1 MKKKSIIILIL
12 FVVFITFIAGFSNSY
27 ISRRIEHLAY
37 VLVLGIDKGEKARLK
52 ISIQFINV
60 SSSSSGASS
69 DSSQIVLTS
78 CEANSMFS
86 GLNLLNSYI
95 GKEINLAHCSVVVF
109 SEEIAKEGIS
119 SEIYSLINNE
129 EIRSSANIVVTNCKA
144 YDYINNSKPN
154 LENLTSKYF
163 DTFDITSKLT
173 GYFSNITLGN
183 FFNNLSERNSDPIA
197 VLGGLNS
204 TARSEE
210 DEASSNSSEEDESSS
225 NSSEENESSSN
236 SSEESSSSSNSSNS
250 DNINGE
256 TSNSNS
262 SSQDIEDQEKQEIE
276 TNQNNLVAGKS
287 SIVGGRG
294 TENLG
299 IAIFSGD
306 KYIGELTVW
315 ESICHS
321 LIINSID
328 TCIISVEDPLVK
340 SKQLEIQL
348 SPNKKSKITSNI
360 ENGAININIE
370 LNLIANIISLNS
382 NINYEDTDTINK
394 ISTATQNRLN
404 DELNKYF
411 DKTARKYNVD
421 IDKYYLS
428 ILKYFPY
435 QKNFDDFNYKEKL
448 KNANFNCNTHVN
460 IISSLLITKT

>member
-52 ISIQFINV
+52 ISTQFINV

-154 LENLTSKYF
+154 LENITSKYF

-173 GYFSNITLGN
+173 GYFSNITLGD
-183 FFNNLSERNSDPIA
+183 FFNRLSERNSDPIA

-210 DEASSNSSEEDESSS
+210 NKSSS
-225 NSSEENESSSN
+225 NSSK
-236 SSEESSSSSNSSNS
+236 ESSSSSNSGNS

-256 TSNSNS
+256 TLNSNS
-262 SSQDIEDQEKQEIE
+262 SSQDVEDQEKQEIE
-276 TNQNNLVAGKS
+276 TTQNSLVAGKS

>member
-1 MKKKSIIILIL
+1 MKKKFIIILIL

-27 ISRRIEHLAY
+27 VSHRIEHLAY
-37 VLVLGIDKGEKARLK
+37 VLVLGIDKGEKAKLK
-52 ISIQFINV
+52 ISTQFINV

-95 GKEINLAHCSVVVF
+95 GKEINLAHCSVIVF

-173 GYFSNITLGN
+173 GYFSNITLGD
-183 FFNNLSERNSDPIA
+183 FFNNLSESNSDPIA

-210 DEASSNSSEEDESSS
+210 NK
-225 NSSEENESSSN
+225 SSSN
-236 SSEESSSSSNSSNS
+236 SSEESSSSSNSGNS
-250 DNINGE
+250 GNINSE
-256 TSNSNS
+256 ASNSNS
-262 SSQDIEDQEKQEIE
+262 SSQDVEEQEKQDIE

-294 TENLG
+294 TEDLG
-299 IAIFSGD
+299 LAIFSGD

-321 LIINSID
+321 LITNSID
-328 TCIISVEDPLVK
+328 TCIISVEDPLVEN
-340 SKQLEIQL
+340 KQLEIQL
-348 SPNKKSKITSNI
+348 SHNKKSKITSNI
-360 ENGAININIE
+360 ENGDININIE
-370 LNLIANIISLNS
+370 LNLIANILSLNS

>member
-1 MKKKSIIILIL
+1 MKKKFIIILIL

-27 ISRRIEHLAY
+27 VSHRIEHLAY
-37 VLVLGIDKGEKARLK
+37 VLVLGIDKGEKAKLK
-52 ISIQFINV
+52 ISTQFINV

-95 GKEINLAHCSVVVF
+95 GKEINLAHCSVIVF

-173 GYFSNITLGN
+173 GYFSNITLGD
-183 FFNNLSERNSDPIA
+183 FFNNLSESNSDPIA

-210 DEASSNSSEEDESSS
+210 NK
-225 NSSEENESSSN
+225 SSSN
-236 SSEESSSSSNSSNS
+236 SSEESSSSSNSGNS
-250 DNINGE
+250 GNINGE
-256 TSNSNS
+256 ASNSNS
-262 SSQDIEDQEKQEIE
+262 SSQDVEEQEKQDIE

-294 TENLG
+294 TEDLG

-321 LIINSID
+321 LITNSIN
-328 TCIISVEDPLVK
+328 TCIISVEDPLVEN
-340 SKQLEIQL
+340 KQLEIQL

-360 ENGAININIE
+360 ENGDININIE
-370 LNLIANIISLNS
+370 LNLIANILSLNS

-411 DKTARKYNVD
+411 DKIARKYNVD

>member
-1 MKKKSIIILIL
+1 MKKKFVIILIL
-12 FVVFITFIAGFSNSY
+12 FIVFISFIAGFSDSY
-27 ISRRIEHLAY
+27 ISRRIDHLAY
-37 VLVLGIDKGEKARLK
+37 VLALGIDKGEKAKLK
-52 ISIQFINV
+52 ISAQFINV

-129 EIRSSANIVVTNCKA
+129 EIRSSANLVVTNCTA

-173 GYFSNITLGN
+173 GYFSDVTLGD
-183 FFNNLSERNSDPIA
+183 FFNNLSEGNSDPIA

-210 DEASSNSSEEDESSS
+210 DKSSS
-225 NSSEENESSSN
+225 SSSEEN
-236 SSEESSSSSNSSNS
+236 SSSSDSSDSADTNS
-250 DNINGE
+250 E
-256 TSNSNS
+256 ASNSNS
-262 SSQDIEDQEKQEIE
+262 SSQDAKSQETQEIE
-276 TNQNNLVAGKS
+276 INPNNLVAGKS
-287 SIVGGRG
+287 SVVGGRG

-299 IAIFSGD
+299 LAIFSGD
-306 KYIGELTVW
+306 KYVGELTVW

-321 LIINSID
+321 LITNSID
-328 TCIISVEDPLVK
+328 TCIISVDDPLFENE
-340 SKQLEIQL
+340 QLEIQL
-348 SPNKKSKITSNI
+348 SQNKKSKITSQI
-360 ENGAININIE
+360 ENDIININIE
-370 LNLIANIISLNS
+370 LNLTANIISLNS
-382 NINYEDTDTINK
+382 NINYEDIDTIDK

-411 DKTARKYNVD
+411 DKTAKEYNVD

-435 QKNFDDFNYKEKL
+435 QKKLNDFNYKEKL

>member
-1 MKKKSIIILIL
+1 MKKKFVIILIL
-12 FVVFITFIAGFSNSY
+12 FIVFITFIAGFSDSY
-27 ISRRIEHLAY
+27 ISRRIDHLAY
-37 VLVLGIDKGEKARLK
+37 VLALGIDKGEKSKLK
-52 ISIQFINV
+52 ISAQFINV

-129 EIRSSANIVVTNCKA
+129 EIRSSANIVVTNCPA

-173 GYFSNITLGN
+173 GYFSDITLGD
-183 FFNNLSERNSDPIA
+183 FFNNLSEGNSDPIA

-204 TARSEE
+204 TARSEK
-210 DEASSNSSEEDESSS
+210 DKSSS
-225 NSSEENESSSN
+225 S
-236 SSEESSSSSNSSNS
+236 SSEESSSSSDSSDSADTNS
-250 DNINGE
+250 DA
-256 TSNSNS
+256 SNSNS
-262 SSQDIEDQEKQEIE
+262 SSQDAESQETQEIE
-276 TNQNNLVAGKS
+276 INPNNLVAGKS
-287 SIVGGRG
+287 SVVGGRG

-299 IAIFSGD
+299 LAIFSGD
-306 KYIGELTVW
+306 KYVGELTVW

-321 LIINSID
+321 LITNSID
-328 TCIISVEDPLVK
+328 TCIISIDDPLFENE
-340 SKQLEIQL
+340 QLEIQL
-348 SPNKKSKITSNI
+348 SPNKKSKITSQI
-360 ENGAININIE
+360 ENDIINIDVE
-370 LNLIANIISLNS
+370 LNLTANIISLNS
-382 NINYEDTDTINK
+382 NINYEDTDTIDK
-394 ISTATQNRLN
+394 ISTATQNHLN
-404 DELNKYF
+404 EELNKYF
-411 DKTARKYNVD
+411 NKTAKEYNID

>member
-1 MKKKSIIILIL
+1 MKKKFIIILIL

-52 ISIQFINV
+52 ISTQFINV

-154 LENLTSKYF
+154 LENITSKYF

-173 GYFSNITLGN
+173 GYFSNITLGD
-183 FFNNLSERNSDPIA
+183 FFNRLSERNSDPIA

-210 DEASSNSSEEDESSS
+210 NKSSS
-225 NSSEENESSSN
+225 NSSK
-236 SSEESSSSSNSSNS
+236 ESSSSSNSGNS

-262 SSQDIEDQEKQEIE
+262 SSQDVEDQEKQEIE
-276 TNQNNLVAGKS
+276 TTQNSLVAGKS

>member
-1 MKKKSIIILIL
+1 MKKKFIIILIL
-12 FVVFITFIAGFSNSY
+12 FVVFITFIVGFSNSY

-52 ISIQFINV
+52 ISTQFINV

-154 LENLTSKYF
+154 LENITSKYF

-173 GYFSNITLGN
+173 GYFSNITLGD
-183 FFNNLSERNSDPIA
+183 FFNRLSERNSDPIA

-210 DEASSNSSEEDESSS
+210 NKSSS
-225 NSSEENESSSN
+225 NSSK
-236 SSEESSSSSNSSNS
+236 ESSSSSNSGNS

-256 TSNSNS
+256 TLNSNS

-276 TNQNNLVAGKS
+276 TTQNSLVAGKS

-360 ENGAININIE
+360 ENGTININIE

>member
-1 MKKKSIIILIL
+1 MKKKFIIILIL

-27 ISRRIEHLAY
+27 VSHRIEHLAY
-37 VLVLGIDKGEKARLK
+37 VLVLGIDKGEKAKLK
-52 ISIQFINV
+52 ISTQFINV

-95 GKEINLAHCSVVVF
+95 GKEINLAHCSVIVF

-173 GYFSNITLGN
+173 GYFSNITLGD
-183 FFNNLSERNSDPIA
+183 FFNNLSESNSDPIA

-210 DEASSNSSEEDESSS
+210 NK
-225 NSSEENESSSN
+225 SSSN
-236 SSEESSSSSNSSNS
+236 SSEESSSSSNSGNS
-250 DNINGE
+250 GNINSE
-256 TSNSNS
+256 ASNSNS
-262 SSQDIEDQEKQEIE
+262 SSQDVEEQEKQDIE

-294 TENLG
+294 TEDLG
-299 IAIFSGD
+299 LAIFSGD

-321 LIINSID
+321 LITNSID
-328 TCIISVEDPLVK
+328 TCIISVEDPLVEN
-340 SKQLEIQL
+340 KQLEIQL
-348 SPNKKSKITSNI
+348 SHNKKSKITSNI
-360 ENGAININIE
+360 ENGDININIE
-370 LNLIANIISLNS
+370 LNLIANILSLNS

-460 IISSLLITKT
+460 IISSLLVTKT

>member
-1 MKKKSIIILIL
+1 MKKKFVIILIL
-12 FVVFITFIAGFSNSY
+12 FIVFITFIAGFSDSY
-27 ISRRIEHLAY
+27 ISRRIDHLAY
-37 VLVLGIDKGEKARLK
+37 VLVLGIDKGEKAKLK
-52 ISIQFINV
+52 ISAQFINV

-78 CEANSMFS
+78 CEANSIFS

-173 GYFSNITLGN
+173 GYFSNITLGD
-183 FFNNLSERNSDPIA
+183 FFNNLSESNSDPIA

-210 DEASSNSSEEDESSS
+210 NK
-225 NSSEENESSSN
+225 SSSN
-236 SSEESSSSSNSSNS
+236 SSEESSSSSNSGNS

-256 TSNSNS
+256 TSNSNL
-262 SSQDIEDQEKQEIE
+262 SSQDVEEQEKQEIE
-276 TNQNNLVAGKS
+276 TNQDNLVAGKS

-299 IAIFSGD
+299 LAIFSGD

-321 LIINSID
+321 LITNSID
-328 TCIISVEDPLVK
+328 TCIISVEDPLVEN
-340 SKQLEIQL
+340 KQLEIQL

-394 ISTATQNRLN
+394 ISAATQNRLN

>member
-1 MKKKSIIILIL
+1 MKKKFVIILIL
-12 FVVFITFIAGFSNSY
+12 FIVFITFIAGFSDSY
-27 ISRRIEHLAY
+27 ISRRIDHLAY
-37 VLVLGIDKGEKARLK
+37 VLVLGIDKGEKAKLK
-52 ISIQFINV
+52 ISAQFINV

-78 CEANSMFS
+78 CEANSIFS

-173 GYFSNITLGN
+173 GYFSNITLGD
-183 FFNNLSERNSDPIA
+183 FFNNLSESNSDPIA

-210 DEASSNSSEEDESSS
+210 NK
-225 NSSEENESSSN
+225 SSSN
-236 SSEESSSSSNSSNS
+236 SSEESSSSSNSGNS

-256 TSNSNS
+256 TSNSNL
-262 SSQDIEDQEKQEIE
+262 SSQDVEEQEKQEIE
-276 TNQNNLVAGKS
+276 TNQDNLVAGKS

-299 IAIFSGD
+299 LAIFSGD

-321 LIINSID
+321 LITNSID
-328 TCIISVEDPLVK
+328 TCIISVEDPLVEN
-340 SKQLEIQL
+340 KQLEIQL

-394 ISTATQNRLN
+394 ISAATQNRLN

-448 KNANFNCNTHVN
+448 KNANFNCNTNVN

>member
-1 MKKKSIIILIL
+1 MKKKFIIILIL

-52 ISIQFINV
+52 ISTQFINV

-173 GYFSNITLGN
+173 GYFSNITLGD
-183 FFNNLSERNSDPIA
+183 FFNNLSESNSDPIA

-210 DEASSNSSEEDESSS
+210 NK
-225 NSSEENESSSN
+225 SSSN
-236 SSEESSSSSNSSNS
+236 SSEESSSSSNSGNS

-262 SSQDIEDQEKQEIE
+262 SSQDVEEQEKQDIE

-287 SIVGGRG
+287 SIVGRRG
-294 TENLG
+294 TEDLG
-299 IAIFSGD
+299 LAIFSGD

-321 LIINSID
+321 LITNSID
-328 TCIISVEDPLVK
+328 TCIISVEDPLVEN
-340 SKQLEIQL
+340 KQLEIQL

-382 NINYEDTDTINK
+382 NINYEDTDTIDK

-411 DKTARKYNVD
+411 DKTAKEYNVD

>member
-1 MKKKSIIILIL
+1 MKKKFIIILIL

-27 ISRRIEHLAY
+27 VSHRIEHLAY

-52 ISIQFINV
+52 ISTQFINV

-95 GKEINLAHCSVVVF
+95 GKEINLAHCSVIVF

-173 GYFSNITLGN
+173 GYFSNITLGD
-183 FFNNLSERNSDPIA
+183 FFNNLSESNSDPIA

-210 DEASSNSSEEDESSS
+210 NK
-225 NSSEENESSSN
+225 SSSN
-236 SSEESSSSSNSSNS
+236 SSEESSSSSNSGNS
-250 DNINGE
+250 GNINGE
-256 TSNSNS
+256 ASNSNS
-262 SSQDIEDQEKQEIE
+262 SSQDVEEQEKQDIE

-287 SIVGGRG
+287 SIVGRRG
-294 TENLG
+294 TEDLG
-299 IAIFSGD
+299 LAIFSGD

-321 LIINSID
+321 LITNSID
-328 TCIISVEDPLVK
+328 TCIISVEDPLVEN
-340 SKQLEIQL
+340 KQLEIQL

-360 ENGAININIE
+360 ENGDININIE

-411 DKTARKYNVD
+411 DKIARKYNVD

>member
-1 MKKKSIIILIL
+1 MKKKFIIILIL

-27 ISRRIEHLAY
+27 VSHRIEHLAY
-37 VLVLGIDKGEKARLK
+37 VLVLGIDKGEKAKLK
-52 ISIQFINV
+52 ISTQFINV

-173 GYFSNITLGN
+173 GYFSNITLGD
-183 FFNNLSERNSDPIA
+183 FFNNLSESNSDPIA

-210 DEASSNSSEEDESSS
+210 NT
-225 NSSEENESSSN
+225 SSSN
-236 SSEESSSSSNSSNS
+236 SSEESSSSSNSGNS
-250 DNINGE
+250 GNINGE
-256 TSNSNS
+256 ASNSNS
-262 SSQDIEDQEKQEIE
+262 SSQDVEEQEKQDIE

-294 TENLG
+294 TEDLG

-321 LIINSID
+321 LITNSID
-328 TCIISVEDPLVK
+328 TCIISVEDPLVEN
-340 SKQLEIQL
+340 KQLEIQL

-360 ENGAININIE
+360 ENGDININIE
-370 LNLIANIISLNS
+370 LNLIANILSLNS

>member
-1 MKKKSIIILIL
+1 MKKKFIIILIL
-12 FVVFITFIAGFSNSY
+12 FVVFITFIVGFSNSY

-52 ISIQFINV
+52 ISTQFINV

-154 LENLTSKYF
+154 LENITSKYF

-173 GYFSNITLGN
+173 GYFSNITLSD
-183 FFNNLSERNSDPIA
+183 FFNRLSERNSDPIA

-210 DEASSNSSEEDESSS
+210 NKSSS
-225 NSSEENESSSN
+225 NSSK
-236 SSEESSSSSNSSNS
+236 ESSSSSNSGNS

-256 TSNSNS
+256 TLNSNS
-262 SSQDIEDQEKQEIE
+262 SSQDVEDQEKQEIE
-276 TNQNNLVAGKS
+276 TTQNSLVAGKS

>member
-1 MKKKSIIILIL
+1 MKKKFIIILIL

-27 ISRRIEHLAY
+27 VSHRIEHLAY
-37 VLVLGIDKGEKARLK
+37 VLVLGIDKGEKAKLK
-52 ISIQFINV
+52 ISTQFINV

-95 GKEINLAHCSVVVF
+95 GKEINLAHCSVIVF

-173 GYFSNITLGN
+173 GYFSNITLGD
-183 FFNNLSERNSDPIA
+183 FFNNLSESNSDPIA

-210 DEASSNSSEEDESSS
+210 NKSSS
-225 NSSEENESSSN
+225 NSSG
-236 SSEESSSSSNSSNS
+236 ESSSSSNSGNS

-262 SSQDIEDQEKQEIE
+262 SSQDVEEQEKQDIE

-294 TENLG
+294 TEDLG

-321 LIINSID
+321 LITNSIN
-328 TCIISVEDPLVK
+328 TCIISVEDPLVEN
-340 SKQLEIQL
+340 KQLEIQL

-360 ENGAININIE
+360 ENGDININIE
-370 LNLIANIISLNS
+370 LNLIANILSLNS

-448 KNANFNCNTHVN
+448 KHANFNCNTHVN

>member
-1 MKKKSIIILIL
+1 MKKKFVIILIL
-12 FVVFITFIAGFSNSY
+12 FVVFITFIAGFSDSY
-27 ISRRIEHLAY
+27 VSRRIDHLAY
-37 VLVLGIDKGEKARLK
+37 VLALGIDKGEKARLK
-52 ISIQFINV
+52 ISAQFINV
-60 SSSSSGASS
+60 SSSAGGGASS

-109 SEEIAKEGIS
+109 SEEISKEGIS

-129 EIRSSANIVVTNCKA
+129 EIRSSANIVITNCKA

-173 GYFSNITLGN
+173 GYFSDITIGD
-183 FFNNLSERNSDPIA
+183 FFNNLSETNSDPIA

-204 TARSEE
+204 TARSDE
-210 DEASSNSSEEDESSS
+210 DKDTSSSDSSEKSSS
-225 NSSEENESSSN
+225 GSNDSADTNSEA
-236 SSEESSSSSNSSNS
+236 
-250 DNINGE
+250 
-256 TSNSNS
+256 SNSNS
-262 SSQDIEDQEKQEIE
+262 SSQDAESQKDQKIEINPND
-276 TNQNNLVAGKS
+276 LVAGKS

-299 IAIFSGD
+299 LAIFSGD
-306 KYIGELTVW
+306 KYVGELTVW

-321 LIINSID
+321 LITNSID
-328 TCIISVEDPLVK
+328 TCIISVNDPLFENE
-340 SKQLEIQL
+340 QLEIQL

-360 ENGAININIE
+360 ENDIININVE
-370 LNLIANIISLNS
+370 LNLTANIISLNS
-382 NINYEDTDTINK
+382 NINYEDTDTIDK
-394 ISTATQNRLN
+394 ISTTTQNRLN

-411 DKTARKYNVD
+411 NKTAREYNVD

-428 ILKYFPY
+428 IFKYFPY

>member
-1 MKKKSIIILIL
+1 MKKKFIIILIL

-52 ISIQFINV
+52 ISTQFINV

-183 FFNNLSERNSDPIA
+183 FFNNLSESNSDPIA

-210 DEASSNSSEEDESSS
+210 GKA
-225 NSSEENESSSN
+225 SSN
-236 SSEESSSSSNSSNS
+236 SSEESSSSSKSGNSN
-250 DNINGE
+250 NINGE
-256 TSNSNS
+256 ASNSNS
-262 SSQDIEDQEKQEIE
+262 SSQDVEEQEKQEIE

-299 IAIFSGD
+299 LAIFSGD
-306 KYIGELTVW
+306 KYIGELTAW

-321 LIINSID
+321 LITNSID
-328 TCIISVEDPLVK
+328 TCIISVEDPLVEN
-340 SKQLEIQL
+340 KQLEIQL

-435 QKNFDDFNYKEKL
+435 QKNFDNFNYKEKL

>member
-1 MKKKSIIILIL
+1 MKKKFIIILIL

-27 ISRRIEHLAY
+27 VSHRIEHLAY
-37 VLVLGIDKGEKARLK
+37 VLVLGIDKGEKAKLK
-52 ISIQFINV
+52 ISTQFINV

-173 GYFSNITLGN
+173 GYFSNITLGD
-183 FFNNLSERNSDPIA
+183 FFNNLSESNSDPIA

-210 DEASSNSSEEDESSS
+210 NT
-225 NSSEENESSSN
+225 SSSN
-236 SSEESSSSSNSSNS
+236 SSEESSSSSNSGNS
-250 DNINGE
+250 GNINGE
-256 TSNSNS
+256 ASNSNS
-262 SSQDIEDQEKQEIE
+262 SSQDVEEQEKQDIE

-294 TENLG
+294 TEDLG
-299 IAIFSGD
+299 LAVFSGD

-321 LIINSID
+321 LITNSID
-328 TCIISVEDPLVK
+328 TCIISVEDPLVEN
-340 SKQLEIQL
+340 KQLEIQL

-360 ENGAININIE
+360 ENGDININIE
-370 LNLIANIISLNS
+370 LNLIANILSLNS

-448 KNANFNCNTHVN
+448 KHANFNCNTHVN

>member
-1 MKKKSIIILIL
+1 MKKKFIIILIL

-27 ISRRIEHLAY
+27 VSHRIEHLAY

-52 ISIQFINV
+52 ISTQFINV

-173 GYFSNITLGN
+173 GYFSNITLGD
-183 FFNNLSERNSDPIA
+183 FFNNLSESNSDPIA

-210 DEASSNSSEEDESSS
+210 NK
-225 NSSEENESSSN
+225 SSSN
-236 SSEESSSSSNSSNS
+236 SSEESSSSSNSGNS
-250 DNINGE
+250 GNINGE
-256 TSNSNS
+256 ASNSNS
-262 SSQDIEDQEKQEIE
+262 SSQDVEEQEKQDIE

-287 SIVGGRG
+287 SIVGRRG
-294 TENLG
+294 TEDLG
-299 IAIFSGD
+299 LAIFSGD

-321 LIINSID
+321 LITNSID
-328 TCIISVEDPLVK
+328 TCIISVEDPLVEN
-340 SKQLEIQL
+340 KQLEIQL

-360 ENGAININIE
+360 ENGDININIE
-370 LNLIANIISLNS
+370 LNLIANILSLNS

>member
-1 MKKKSIIILIL
+1 MKKKFIIILIL

-37 VLVLGIDKGEKARLK
+37 VLVLGIDKGEKTRLK
-52 ISIQFINV
+52 ISTQFINV

-78 CEANSMFS
+78 CEANSIFS

-173 GYFSNITLGN
+173 GYFSNITLGD
-183 FFNNLSERNSDPIA
+183 FFNNLSESNSDPIA

-210 DEASSNSSEEDESSS
+210 NK
-225 NSSEENESSSN
+225 SSSN
-236 SSEESSSSSNSSNS
+236 SSEESSSSSNSGNS

-262 SSQDIEDQEKQEIE
+262 SSQDVKEQEKQEIE

-299 IAIFSGD
+299 LAIFSGD

-321 LIINSID
+321 LITNSID
-328 TCIISVEDPLVK
+328 TCIISIDDPLFENE
-340 SKQLEIQL
+340 QLEIQL
-348 SPNKKSKITSNI
+348 SPNKKSKIISNI
-360 ENGAININIE
+360 ENDIININVE
-370 LNLIANIISLNS
+370 LNLTANIISLNS

-394 ISTATQNRLN
+394 ISAATQNRLN

-411 DKTARKYNVD
+411 DKTARKYNID

-448 KNANFNCNTHVN
+448 KHANFNCNTHVN

>member
-1 MKKKSIIILIL
+1 MKKKFIIILIL
-12 FVVFITFIAGFSNSY
+12 FVVFITFIVGFSNSY

-52 ISIQFINV
+52 ISTQFINV

-154 LENLTSKYF
+154 LENITSKYF

-173 GYFSNITLGN
+173 GYFSNITLGD
-183 FFNNLSERNSDPIA
+183 FFNRLSERNSDPIA

-210 DEASSNSSEEDESSS
+210 NKSSS
-225 NSSEENESSSN
+225 NSSK
-236 SSEESSSSSNSSNS
+236 ESSSSSNSGNS

-256 TSNSNS
+256 TLNSNS
-262 SSQDIEDQEKQEIE
+262 SSQDVEDQEKQEIE
-276 TNQNNLVAGKS
+276 TTQNSLVAGKS

-321 LIINSID
+321 LITNSID
-328 TCIISVEDPLVK
+328 TCIISVEDPLVEN
-340 SKQLEIQL
+340 KQLEIQL

>member
-1 MKKKSIIILIL
+1 MKKKFIIILIL
-12 FVVFITFIAGFSNSY
+12 FVVFITFFAGFSNSY
-27 ISRRIEHLAY
+27 VSHRIEHLAY
-37 VLVLGIDKGEKARLK
+37 VLVLGIDKGEKAKLK
-52 ISIQFINV
+52 ISTQFINV

-95 GKEINLAHCSVVVF
+95 GKEINLAHCSVIVF

-173 GYFSNITLGN
+173 GYFSNITLGD
-183 FFNNLSERNSDPIA
+183 FFNNLSESNSDPIA

-210 DEASSNSSEEDESSS
+210 NKSSS
-225 NSSEENESSSN
+225 NSSG
-236 SSEESSSSSNSSNS
+236 ESSSSSNSGNS

-262 SSQDIEDQEKQEIE
+262 SSQDVEEQEKQDIE

-294 TENLG
+294 TEDLG

-321 LIINSID
+321 LITNSIN
-328 TCIISVEDPLVK
+328 TCIISVEDPLVEN
-340 SKQLEIQL
+340 KQLEIQL

-360 ENGAININIE
+360 ENGDININIE
-370 LNLIANIISLNS
+370 LNLIANILSLNS

>member
-1 MKKKSIIILIL
+1 MKKKFIIILIL

-27 ISRRIEHLAY
+27 VSHRIEHLAY

-52 ISIQFINV
+52 ISTQFINV
-60 SSSSSGASS
+60 ASSSSGASS

-173 GYFSNITLGN
+173 GYFSNITLGD
-183 FFNNLSERNSDPIA
+183 FFNNLSESNSDPIA

-210 DEASSNSSEEDESSS
+210 NT
-225 NSSEENESSSN
+225 SSSN
-236 SSEESSSSSNSSNS
+236 SSEESSSSSNSGNS

-262 SSQDIEDQEKQEIE
+262 SSQDIEEQEKQEIE

-299 IAIFSGD
+299 LAIFSGD
-306 KYIGELTVW
+306 KYIGELTAW

-321 LIINSID
+321 LITNSID
-328 TCIISVEDPLVK
+328 TCIISVEDPLVEN
-340 SKQLEIQL
+340 KQLEIQL

-360 ENGAININIE
+360 ENGDININIE
-370 LNLIANIISLNS
+370 LNLIANILSLNS

-411 DKTARKYNVD
+411 DKIARKYNVD

>member
-1 MKKKSIIILIL
+1 MKKKFIIILIL

-27 ISRRIEHLAY
+27 VSHRIEHLAY

-52 ISIQFINV
+52 ISTQFINV

-95 GKEINLAHCSVVVF
+95 GKEINLAHCSVIVF

-173 GYFSNITLGN
+173 GYFSNITLGD
-183 FFNNLSERNSDPIA
+183 FFNNLSESNSDPIA

-210 DEASSNSSEEDESSS
+210 NK
-225 NSSEENESSSN
+225 SSSN
-236 SSEESSSSSNSSNS
+236 SSEESSSSSNSGNS
-250 DNINGE
+250 GNINGE
-256 TSNSNS
+256 ASNSNS
-262 SSQDIEDQEKQEIE
+262 SSQDVEEQEKQDIE

-287 SIVGGRG
+287 SIVGRRG
-294 TENLG
+294 TEDLG
-299 IAIFSGD
+299 LAIFSGD

-321 LIINSID
+321 LITNSID
-328 TCIISVEDPLVK
+328 TCIISVEDPLVEN
-340 SKQLEIQL
+340 KQLEIQL

-360 ENGAININIE
+360 ENGDININIE

-382 NINYEDTDTINK
+382 NINYEDTNTINK

>member
-1 MKKKSIIILIL
+1 MKKKFIIILIL

-27 ISRRIEHLAY
+27 VSHRIEHLAY

-52 ISIQFINV
+52 ISTQFINV
-60 SSSSSGASS
+60 ASSSSGASS

-95 GKEINLAHCSVVVF
+95 GKEINLAHCSVIVF

-173 GYFSNITLGN
+173 GYFSNITLGD
-183 FFNNLSERNSDPIA
+183 FFNNLSESNSDPIA

-210 DEASSNSSEEDESSS
+210 NK
-225 NSSEENESSSN
+225 SSSN
-236 SSEESSSSSNSSNS
+236 SSEESSSSSNSGNS
-250 DNINGE
+250 GNINGE
-256 TSNSNS
+256 ASNSNS
-262 SSQDIEDQEKQEIE
+262 SSQDVEEQEKQDIE

-294 TENLG
+294 TEDLG

-321 LIINSID
+321 LITNSID
-328 TCIISVEDPLVK
+328 TCIISVEDPLVEN
-340 SKQLEIQL
+340 KQLEIQL

-360 ENGAININIE
+360 ENGDININIE
-370 LNLIANIISLNS
+370 LNLIANILSLNS

-411 DKTARKYNVD
+411 DKIARKYNVD

-448 KNANFNCNTHVN
+448 KHANFNCNTHVN

>member
-1 MKKKSIIILIL
+1 MKKKFIIILIL

-27 ISRRIEHLAY
+27 VSHRIEHLAY
-37 VLVLGIDKGEKARLK
+37 VLVLGIDKGEKAKLK
-52 ISIQFINV
+52 ISTQFINV

-173 GYFSNITLGN
+173 GYFSNITLGD
-183 FFNNLSERNSDPIA
+183 FFNNLSESNSDPIA

-210 DEASSNSSEEDESSS
+210 NK
-225 NSSEENESSSN
+225 SSSN
-236 SSEESSSSSNSSNS
+236 SSEESSSSSNSGNS
-250 DNINGE
+250 GNINGE
-256 TSNSNS
+256 ASNSNS
-262 SSQDIEDQEKQEIE
+262 SSQDVEEQEKQDIE
-276 TNQNNLVAGKS
+276 TSQNNLVAGKS

-294 TENLG
+294 TEDLG

-321 LIINSID
+321 LITNSIN
-328 TCIISVEDPLVK
+328 TCIISVEDPLVEN
-340 SKQLEIQL
+340 KQLEIQL

-360 ENGAININIE
+360 ENGDININIE
-370 LNLIANIISLNS
+370 LNLIANILSLNS

-448 KNANFNCNTHVN
+448 KHANFNCNTHVN

>member
-1 MKKKSIIILIL
+1 MKKKFIIILIL
-12 FVVFITFIAGFSNSY
+12 FVVFITFFAGFSNSY
-27 ISRRIEHLAY
+27 VSHRIEHLAY
-37 VLVLGIDKGEKARLK
+37 VLVLGIDKGEKAKLK
-52 ISIQFINV
+52 ISTQFINV

-95 GKEINLAHCSVVVF
+95 GKEINLAHCSVIVF

-173 GYFSNITLGN
+173 GYFSNITLGD
-183 FFNNLSERNSDPIA
+183 FFNNLSESNSDPIA

-210 DEASSNSSEEDESSS
+210 NKSSS
-225 NSSEENESSSN
+225 NSSG
-236 SSEESSSSSNSSNS
+236 ESSSSSNSGNS

-262 SSQDIEDQEKQEIE
+262 SSQDVEEQEKQDIE

-287 SIVGGRG
+287 SIVGRRG
-294 TENLG
+294 TEDLG
-299 IAIFSGD
+299 LAIFSGD

-321 LIINSID
+321 LITNSIN
-328 TCIISVEDPLVK
+328 TCIISVEDPLVEN
-340 SKQLEIQL
+340 KQLEIQL

-360 ENGAININIE
+360 ENGDININIE
-370 LNLIANIISLNS
+370 LNLIANILSLNS

>member
-1 MKKKSIIILIL
+1 MKKKFIIILIL

-27 ISRRIEHLAY
+27 VSHRIEHLAY

-52 ISIQFINV
+52 ISTQFINV
-60 SSSSSGASS
+60 ASSSSGASS

-173 GYFSNITLGN
+173 GYFSNITLGD
-183 FFNNLSERNSDPIA
+183 FFNNLSESNSDPIA

-210 DEASSNSSEEDESSS
+210 DKSSS
-225 NSSEENESSSN
+225 NSSG
-236 SSEESSSSSNSSNS
+236 ESSSSSNSGNS
-250 DNINGE
+250 GNINGE
-256 TSNSNS
+256 ASNSNS
-262 SSQDIEDQEKQEIE
+262 SSQDVEEQEKQDIE

-294 TENLG
+294 TEDLG

-321 LIINSID
+321 LITNSID
-328 TCIISVEDPLVK
+328 TCIISVEDPLVEN
-340 SKQLEIQL
+340 KQLEIQL

-360 ENGAININIE
+360 ENGDINININIE

-382 NINYEDTDTINK
+382 NINYEDTNTINK
-394 ISTATQNRLN
+394 ISIATQNRLN

>member
-1 MKKKSIIILIL
+1 MKKKFIIILIL

-27 ISRRIEHLAY
+27 VSHRIEHLAY

-52 ISIQFINV
+52 ISTQFINV
-60 SSSSSGASS
+60 SSSSSDASS

-173 GYFSNITLGN
+173 GYFSNITLGD
-183 FFNNLSERNSDPIA
+183 FFNNLSESNSDPIA

-210 DEASSNSSEEDESSS
+210 NT
-225 NSSEENESSSN
+225 SSSN
-236 SSEESSSSSNSSNS
+236 SSEESSSSSNSGNS
-250 DNINGE
+250 GNINGE
-256 TSNSNS
+256 ASNSNS
-262 SSQDIEDQEKQEIE
+262 SSQDVEEQEKQDIE

-294 TENLG
+294 TEDLG

-321 LIINSID
+321 LITNSID
-328 TCIISVEDPLVK
+328 TCIISVEDPLVEN
-340 SKQLEIQL
+340 KQLEIQL

-360 ENGAININIE
+360 ENGDININIE
-370 LNLIANIISLNS
+370 LNLIANILSLNS

-411 DKTARKYNVD
+411 DKIARKYNVD

>member
-1 MKKKSIIILIL
+1 MKKKFIIILIL

-52 ISIQFINV
+52 ISTQFINV

-154 LENLTSKYF
+154 LENITSKYF

-173 GYFSNITLGN
+173 GYFSNITLGD
-183 FFNNLSERNSDPIA
+183 FFNRLSERNSDPIA

-210 DEASSNSSEEDESSS
+210 NKSSS
-225 NSSEENESSSN
+225 NSSK
-236 SSEESSSSSNSSNS
+236 ESSSSSNSGNS

-262 SSQDIEDQEKQEIE
+262 SSQDVEDQEKQEIE
-276 TNQNNLVAGKS
+276 TTQNNLVAGKS

-299 IAIFSGD
+299 LAIFSGD
-306 KYIGELTVW
+306 RYIGELTAW

-321 LIINSID
+321 LITNSID
-328 TCIISVEDPLVK
+328 TCIISAEDPLVEN
-340 SKQLEIQL
+340 KQLEIQL
-348 SPNKKSKITSNI
+348 SPNKKSKITSTI

-435 QKNFDDFNYKEKL
+435 QKNFDNFNYKEKL
-448 KNANFNCNTHVN
+448 KNAKFNCNTHVN

>member
-1 MKKKSIIILIL
+1 MKKKFIIILIL

-27 ISRRIEHLAY
+27 VSHRIEHLAY
-37 VLVLGIDKGEKARLK
+37 VLVLGIDKGEKAKLK
-52 ISIQFINV
+52 ISTQFINV

-173 GYFSNITLGN
+173 GYFSNITLGD
-183 FFNNLSERNSDPIA
+183 FFNNLSENNSDPIA

-210 DEASSNSSEEDESSS
+210 NKSSS
-225 NSSEENESSSN
+225 NSSV
-236 SSEESSSSSNSSNS
+236 ESSSSSNSGNS

-262 SSQDIEDQEKQEIE
+262 SSQDVKEQEKQDIE

-294 TENLG
+294 TEDLG

-321 LIINSID
+321 LITNSID
-328 TCIISVEDPLVK
+328 TCIISVEDPLVEN
-340 SKQLEIQL
+340 KQLEIQL

-360 ENGAININIE
+360 ENGDININIE
-370 LNLIANIISLNS
+370 LNLIANILSLNS

>member
-1 MKKKSIIILIL
+1 MKKKFIIILIL

-52 ISIQFINV
+52 ISTQFINV

-154 LENLTSKYF
+154 LENITSKYF

-173 GYFSNITLGN
+173 GYFSNITLGD
-183 FFNNLSERNSDPIA
+183 FFNRLSERNSDPIA

-210 DEASSNSSEEDESSS
+210 NKSSS
-225 NSSEENESSSN
+225 NSSK
-236 SSEESSSSSNSSNS
+236 ESSSSSNSGNS

-256 TSNSNS
+256 TLNSNS
-262 SSQDIEDQEKQEIE
+262 SSQDVEDQEKQEIE
-276 TNQNNLVAGKS
+276 TTQNSLVAGKS

-328 TCIISVEDPLVK
+328 TCIISVEDPLVEN
-340 SKQLEIQL
+340 KQLEIQL
-348 SPNKKSKITSNI
+348 SPNRKSKITSNI

-382 NINYEDTDTINK
+382 NINYEDIDTINK

-411 DKTARKYNVD
+411 DKTAIKYNVD

-435 QKNFDDFNYKEKL
+435 QKNFDNFNYKEKL

>member
-1 MKKKSIIILIL
+1 MKKKFIIILIL

-52 ISIQFINV
+52 ISTQFINV

-78 CEANSMFS
+78 CEANSIFS

-173 GYFSNITLGN
+173 GYFSNITLGD
-183 FFNNLSERNSDPIA
+183 FFNNLSESNSDPIA

-210 DEASSNSSEEDESSS
+210 NKSSS
-225 NSSEENESSSN
+225 NSG
-236 SSEESSSSSNSSNS
+236 NS

-262 SSQDIEDQEKQEIE
+262 SSQDVEEQEKQEIE

-299 IAIFSGD
+299 LAIFSGD

-321 LIINSID
+321 LITNSID
-328 TCIISVEDPLVK
+328 TCIISVEDPLVEN
-340 SKQLEIQL
+340 KQLEIQL

-394 ISTATQNRLN
+394 ISAATQNRLN

>member
-1 MKKKSIIILIL
+1 MKKKFIIILIL

-27 ISRRIEHLAY
+27 VSHRIEHLAY

-52 ISIQFINV
+52 ISTQFINV
-60 SSSSSGASS
+60 ASSSSGASS

-173 GYFSNITLGN
+173 GYFSNITLGD
-183 FFNNLSERNSDPIA
+183 FFNNLSESNSDPIA

-210 DEASSNSSEEDESSS
+210 NK
-225 NSSEENESSSN
+225 SSSN
-236 SSEESSSSSNSSNS
+236 SSEESSSSSNSGNS
-250 DNINGE
+250 GNINGE
-256 TSNSNS
+256 ASNSNS
-262 SSQDIEDQEKQEIE
+262 SSQDVEEQEKQDIE

-294 TENLG
+294 TEDLG

-321 LIINSID
+321 LITNSID
-328 TCIISVEDPLVK
+328 TCIISVEDPLVEN
-340 SKQLEIQL
+340 KQLEIQL

-360 ENGAININIE
+360 ENGDININIE
-370 LNLIANIISLNS
+370 LNLIANILSLNS

>member
-1 MKKKSIIILIL
+1 MKKKFIIILIL

-52 ISIQFINV
+52 ISTQFINV

-154 LENLTSKYF
+154 LENITSKYF

-173 GYFSNITLGN
+173 GYFSNITLGD
-183 FFNNLSERNSDPIA
+183 FFNRLSERNSDPIA

-210 DEASSNSSEEDESSS
+210 NKSSS
-225 NSSEENESSSN
+225 NSSK
-236 SSEESSSSSNSSNS
+236 ESSSSSNSGNS

-256 TSNSNS
+256 TLNSNS
-262 SSQDIEDQEKQEIE
+262 SSQDVEDQEKQEIE
-276 TNQNNLVAGKS
+276 TTQNSLVAGKS

-328 TCIISVEDPLVK
+328 TCIISVEDPLVEN
-340 SKQLEIQL
+340 KQLEIQL
-348 SPNKKSKITSNI
+348 SPNRKSKITSNI

-382 NINYEDTDTINK
+382 NINYEDIDTINK

>member
-1 MKKKSIIILIL
+1 MKKKFIIILIL

-37 VLVLGIDKGEKARLK
+37 ALVLGIDKGEKAKLK
-52 ISIQFINV
+52 ISTQFINV
-60 SSSSSGASS
+60 PSSSSGASS
-69 DSSQIVLTS
+69 DSSQIILTS

-129 EIRSSANIVVTNCKA
+129 EIRSSANIVITNCKA

-173 GYFSNITLGN
+173 GYFSNITLGD
-183 FFNNLSERNSDPIA
+183 FFNNLSESNSDPIA

-210 DEASSNSSEEDESSS
+210 DK
-225 NSSEENESSSN
+225 SSSN
-236 SSEESSSSSNSSNS
+236 SSEESSSSSSSSDSADTNS
-250 DNINGE
+250 E
-256 TSNSNS
+256 ASNSNS
-262 SSQDIEDQEKQEIE
+262 SSQDVESQENQEIE

-299 IAIFSGD
+299 LAIFSGD

-321 LIINSID
+321 LITNSID
-328 TCIISVEDPLVK
+328 TCIISVEDPLVEN
-340 SKQLEIQL
+340 KQLEIQL
-348 SPNKKSKITSNI
+348 SPNKKSKITSTI

-382 NINYEDTDTINK
+382 NINYEDTDTIDK

>member
-1 MKKKSIIILIL
+1 MKKKFIIILIL

-129 EIRSSANIVVTNCKA
+129 EIRSSANIVVANCKA

-173 GYFSNITLGN
+173 GYFSNITLGD
-183 FFNNLSERNSDPIA
+183 FFNNLSESNSDPIA

-210 DEASSNSSEEDESSS
+210 DK
-225 NSSEENESSSN
+225 SSSN
-236 SSEESSSSSNSSNS
+236 SSEESSSSSSSSDSADTNS
-250 DNINGE
+250 E
-256 TSNSNS
+256 ASNSNS
-262 SSQDIEDQEKQEIE
+262 SSQDVESQENQEIE

-299 IAIFSGD
+299 LAIFSGD

-321 LIINSID
+321 LITNSID
-328 TCIISVEDPLVK
+328 TCIISVEDPLVEN
-340 SKQLEIQL
+340 KQLEIQL

-435 QKNFDDFNYKEKL
+435 QKNFDNFNYKEKL

>member
-1 MKKKSIIILIL
+1 MKKKFIIILIL

-52 ISIQFINV
+52 ISTQFINV

-129 EIRSSANIVVTNCKA
+129 EIRSSANIVVANCKA

-173 GYFSNITLGN
+173 GYFSNITLGD
-183 FFNNLSERNSDPIA
+183 FFNRLSERNSDPIA

-210 DEASSNSSEEDESSS
+210 NKSSS
-225 NSSEENESSSN
+225 NSSK
-236 SSEESSSSSNSSNS
+236 ESSSSSNSGNS

-256 TSNSNS
+256 TLNSNS

-276 TNQNNLVAGKS
+276 TTQNSLVAGKS

-328 TCIISVEDPLVK
+328 TCIISVEDPLVEN
-340 SKQLEIQL
+340 KQLEIQL
-348 SPNKKSKITSNI
+348 SPNRKSKITSNI

-382 NINYEDTDTINK
+382 NINYEDIDTINK

>member
-1 MKKKSIIILIL
+1 MKKKFIIILIL
-12 FVVFITFIAGFSNSY
+12 FVVFITFFAGFSNSY
-27 ISRRIEHLAY
+27 VSHRIEHLAY

-52 ISIQFINV
+52 ISTQFINV
-60 SSSSSGASS
+60 PSSSSGASS

-173 GYFSNITLGN
+173 GYFSNITLGD
-183 FFNNLSERNSDPIA
+183 FFNNLSESNSDPIA

-210 DEASSNSSEEDESSS
+210 NK
-225 NSSEENESSSN
+225 SSSN
-236 SSEESSSSSNSSNS
+236 SSEESSSSSNSGNS
-250 DNINGE
+250 GNINGE
-256 TSNSNS
+256 ASNSNS
-262 SSQDIEDQEKQEIE
+262 SSQDVEEQEKQDIE

-287 SIVGGRG
+287 SIVGRRG
-294 TENLG
+294 TEDLG
-299 IAIFSGD
+299 LAIFSGD

-321 LIINSID
+321 LITNSID
-328 TCIISVEDPLVK
+328 TCIISVEDPLVEN
-340 SKQLEIQL
+340 KQLEIQL

-360 ENGAININIE
+360 ENGDININIE

-394 ISTATQNRLN
+394 ISTATRNRLN

-411 DKTARKYNVD
+411 DKIARKYNVD